1 MRYLPSAIISS
12 IVCWIGLF
20 SRFGLSAFQPDRLAV
35 EIILGSIGT
44 IVIVLGALPPF
55 LASRWLARRLHVSS
69 IYYDAGCGAV
79 AGFMF
84 GPVMFPLLPNLATT
98 GVPDTPFWDGYHA
111 SLVTTGLPFF
121 IGGAVGGIVYRII
134 STRWP
139 TQ

>member
-1 MRYLPSAIISS
+1 MRYLSSAIIAS

-20 SRFGLSAFQPDRLAV
+20 SRLGLSAFQPDRLAV

-55 LASRWLARRLHVSS
+55 LASRWLAKRLHVSS

-84 GPVMFPLLPNLATT
+84 GRSCFHYCQTSQRLVCRTLRSGMATT
-98 GVPDTPFWDGYHA
+98 RA
-111 SLVTTGLPFF
+111 L
-121 IGGAVGGIVYRII
+121 
-134 STRWP
+134 
-139 TQ
+139 